1 MEWEWEFSVNNVV
14 ECAFGILFNSFFH
27 SYTNVPPVENAE
39 VVLDGPDPGNA
50 AVYTLEFGVG
60 VGLPAREV
68 AVCIASILKLVCFHA
83 FRLDSVLA

>member
-1 MEWEWEFSVNNVV
+1 MVSRLAKVCSN
-14 ECAFGILFNSFFH
+14 LPFFK
-27 SYTNVPPVENAE
+27 SYTDVPPVENAE
-39 VVLDGPDPGNA
+39 VALDGPDPGNA

-60 VGLPAREV
+60 FGLPAREV

>member
-1 MEWEWEFSVNNVV
+1 MEWEIYVNNNV
-14 ECAFGILFNSFFH
+14 ECAIGILFYSFLNY
-27 SYTNVPPVENAE
+27 YTDVPPVENAE
-39 VVLDGPDPGNA
+39 VALDGPDPGNA
-50 AVYTLEFGVG
+50 AVDTLSFGVG